1 MLRAMSEDKASTP
14 SAPAPSTTESDSL
27 PTGDSPKAF
36 GVPLDVF
43 VKGGTTSMRH
53 DRHMAAMSADV
64 KKRQAEADEEKRLA
78 REHNIAKGNMNDIA
92 SLTSHEFTDHPEV
105 ECAYVPLMYMS
116 PNGKEVDHYGVG
128 DIVMVQDPKMQ
139 DELALM
145 IFCPKCRERGLPAWD
160 CIITI
165 RQANRSWH
173 LDRRTA
179 GELFIDPDGQ
189 PKHSAGQVVDGEK
202 FHCPRCTWAASIDKN
217 RVITR

>member
-1 MLRAMSEDKASTP
+1 MLAPMSDDKAPLP
-14 SAPAPSTTESDSL
+14 SASSP
-27 PTGDSPKAF
+27 PTIETDSPAAAPTQSAF

-53 DRHMAAMSADV
+53 DRHMAAMTADLHR
-64 KKRQAEADEEKRLA
+64 RQAEADEEKRLA
-78 REHNIAKGNMNDIA
+78 KEHSIAHGNMDDIA

-105 ECAYVPLMYMS
+105 ECAYIPLMYMS

-128 DIVMVQDPKMQ
+128 DIIMVQDPKIQ

-145 IFCPKCRERGLPAWD
+145 IFCPKCREKGLPAWD

-165 RQANRSWH
+165 RQANRPWF

-179 GELFIDPDGQ
+179 GELFIDPDGL

-202 FHCPRCTWAASIDKN
+202 FHCPRCTWSACIDRN
-217 RVITR
+217 RVFTR